1 MKESKTGKGVGN
13 ILVAQ
18 LLLGILIFVAVTVY
32 PSDPKVALTIIY
44 ILILG
49 IMFFSWKG
57 LKGLWRKEPEPPAPR
72 GPDKNR

>member
-1 MKESKTGKGVGN
+1 MKESKKGKGVGN
-13 ILVAQ
+13 ILIAQ

-32 PSDPKVALTIIY
+32 PSEPKVALTIIY

-57 LKGLWRKEPEPPAPR
+57 LKGLWWKGPEPPASR
-72 GPDKNR
+72 GPNKNR